1 MQPEC
6 DVTVAGGGP
15 AGLTAGLYL
24 ARGGLSTII
33 FERMAPGGQ
42 AVMTDVVENY
52 PGFTEPVNGFE
63 LARAMHDQA
72 LKHGAKLQTGEVQA
86 VRKDEASGLIVLR
99 VDDRDVVS
107 RATILA
113 PGACH
118 RRLGVPGEAHFWGKG
133 VSCCATCD
141 GMFYKDKDV
150 VVVGGGDTAVKESI
164 YLTRLARSVT
174 LVHRRD
180 RLRATKALQ
189 TKLISAGNKVR
200 FCWDSVL
207 EEIAGE
213 ESVHAV
219 RIRNR
224 TSGESETISC
234 NGVFIFVGFDPNTA
248 FVGDSVTRDGNGYIL
263 TDENMATSV
272 PGIFA
277 AGDCRQKAFR
287 QIVTACAE
295 GATAAY
301 SAEQMLAP
309 AYADPATVHSVQE
322 ASS

>member
-6 DVTVAGGGP
+6 DVVVVGGGP

-24 ARGGLSTII
+24 ARGGLSAVV
-33 FERMAPGGQ
+33 FEHTAPGGQ
-42 AVMTDVVENY
+42 VNMTDVVENY
-52 PGFTEPVNGFE
+52 PGFPEPISGYE
-63 LARAMHDQA
+63 LARAIRNQA
-72 LKHGAKLQTGEVQA
+72 VKHGAEIRAEEVEA
-86 VRKDEASGLIVLR
+86 VKENKESGLRVLR
-99 VDDRDVVS
+99 VDGKDVIC
-107 RATILA
+107 RAVILA
-113 PGACH
+113 PGAHH

-141 GMFYKDKDV
+141 GMFYRDKDV
-150 VVVGGGDTAVKESI
+150 VVVGGGDTAVKEAI
-164 YLTRLARSVT
+164 YLTRLVRSIT

-207 EEIAGE
+207 EKIAGE
-213 ESVHAV
+213 ESVHGV

-224 TSGESETISC
+224 TSGESEIISC
-234 NGVFIFVGFDPNTA
+234 NGVFIFVGCEPNTA
-248 FVGDSVTRDGNGYIL
+248 FVGDSVTRDGNGYIR

-277 AGDCRQKAFR
+277 AGDCRQKSFG
-287 QIVTACAE
+287 C
-295 GATAAY
+295 GY
-301 SAEQMLAP
+301 FS
-309 AYADPATVHSVQE
+309 
-322 ASS
+322 

>member
-6 DVTVAGGGP
+6 DVTVVGGGP

-52 PGFTEPVNGFE
+52 PGFVEPVNGFE

-72 LKHGAKLQTGEVQA
+72 LKHGAQLQAGKVQA
-86 VRKDEASGLIVLR
+86 VRKDEASGLIILR
-99 VDDRDVVS
+99 VDDSEVIS
-107 RATILA
+107 RAVILA
-113 PGACH
+113 PGAHH

-141 GMFYKDKDV
+141 GMFYRGKDV
-150 VVVGGGDTAVKESI
+150 VVVGGGDTAVKEAI
-164 YLTRLARSVT
+164 YLTRLARSIT
-174 LVHRRD
+174 FVHRRN

-189 TKLISAGNKVR
+189 TKLISAENKVR
-200 FCWDSVL
+200 FYWDSVI
-207 EEIAGE
+207 EEITGE
-213 ESVHAV
+213 ESVHSV

-224 TSGESETISC
+224 KSNTTETIPC
-234 NGVFIFVGFDPNTA
+234 NGVFIFVGFEPNTA
-248 FVGDSVTRDGNGYIL
+248 FVGDSVERDESGYIL
-263 TDENMATSV
+263 TDETMATST

-277 AGDCRQKAFR
+277 AGDCRKKTFR

-301 SAEQMLAP
+301 QAEQMLAP
-309 AYADPATVHSVQE
+309 TYADSAVAPVGEQMM
-322 ASS
+322 